1 MFFLHR
7 AVDEVRIASNN
18 QPFSILVLD
27 VGAIIKSKSKI
38 ENTDLTTAESKGIFE
53 ISNSNT
59 VIESMVPGENTKK
72 MTEEKVEGSGD
83 IQNLPVRDRDIYWG
97 MGNRAATFILACK
110 VAVSIEEGKKIKMR
124 NEQEGKDL
132 TKFSYD
138 DISVLKNKEII
149 SGNESNNNSEID
161 NNNQNTNILT
171 SNNSSTH
178 DFNINSAAAVIDNN
192 IKENKIIETETV
204 SSSGPIKAGTL
215 DLLNA
220 KDASAKILAESKVRN
235 VIVDVTD
242 VLTFDNFF
250 ISFYRQI
257 VLSSVLHLLY
267 FF

>member
-1 MFFLHR
+1 
-7 AVDEVRIASNN
+7 
-18 QPFSILVLD
+18 
-27 VGAIIKSKSKI
+27 
-38 ENTDLTTAESKGIFE
+38 
-53 ISNSNT
+53 
-59 VIESMVPGENTKK
+59 
-72 MTEEKVEGSGD
+72 MTEEKEEGSVD
-83 IQNLPVRDRDIYWG
+83 IRNLPVRDRDIYWG

-110 VAVSIEEGKKIKMR
+110 VAVSIEEGKNIRMR

-149 SGNESNNNSEID
+149 SGNESNNNSERNNDNEVNNNNNSEID

-178 DFNINSAAAVIDNN
+178 DFNINSAATVIENN
-192 IKENKIIETETV
+192 IKENKIIETETI
-204 SSSGPIKAGTL
+204 SPSGPIKAGTL

-250 ISFYRQI
+250 ISFYRLF
-257 VLSSVLHLLY
+257 VLSAFFLIAPYFLLY
-267 FF
+267 NFFVLNC